1 MSKLISRYVGLVVFF
16 LVFSLNA
23 NAQDR
28 AREGAKKVTDN
39 MKEQLSL
46 NDSQYAKVQQINLEF
61 LQKAAENQES
71 GKSQIEKQKKHKQ
84 LDDDRDKKLKSV
96 LSEEQNK
103 KYVATKIE
111 NRKKLK
117 EYFQEKE

>member
-1 MSKLISRYVGLVVFF
+1 MSKLIRKYVSL
-16 LVFSLNA
+16 LVFLLAFSLGA
-23 NAQDR
+23 SAQDR
-28 AREGAKKVTDN
+28 AREGAKKITEN

-46 NDSQYAKVQQINLEF
+46 NDTQYAKVQQINLEF

-71 GKSQIEKQKKHKQ
+71 GKPQVEKQKRHKQ